1 MRSEFENQSELSEF
15 QEPFRE
21 IEMLRRLGLREDE
34 ISYLVWL
41 KSKETRK
48 AHWRD

>member
-1 MRSEFENQSELSEF
+1 MKTQQQELANF
-15 QEPFRE
+15 NEPFKE

-41 KSKETRK
+41 KTKESRR
-48 AHWRD
+48 AHWK